1 MGPPAGR
8 PSILKTSRQSLSGPP
23 NKNSIN
29 KSSSSL
35 VGTGGSNTLRQSLSE
50 RQQVNG
56 AERRK
61 LSDTPAS
68 PTIDEEEDDSL
79 TTRLNG
85 GAHYT
90 EPPDVEED
98 ILSPRTVEGVETART
113 MSTTHSG
120 SRGGFEGRAA
130 TQREIEQLK
139 GKIRML
145 EKKRQEDRD
154 KIKSVDVL
162 KADKD
167 KFETIMQ
174 ALQKKL
180 QSSQQEMSE
189 LREKYKE
196 AESRAIQ
203 LESKEG
209 EHESEMENALLD
221 KEMAEERA
229 ESLNAELQALKIK
242 HEELELE
249 TDVLREQ
256 NSELSS
262 VMSPEEKANAGWLSL
277 EREKDRLREALLALR
292 DMSQQTESDLRSQV
306 KDLERDLQEFDGVSV
321 KYQDVSEKLA
331 HSEAT
336 NKHLMEQLEAA
347 ESHEEV
353 NLNLELEK
361 DRYIQEIA
369 ELKTQLQAV
378 QEEVNVN
385 DELERY
391 HIETQKELQ
400 EELDMRQ
407 ILLNER
413 EHSSNEQSKIIED
426 LEYTLTKF
434 RDLVSGLQNEINEL
448 RVSRNISESEASEM
462 NNKSRAIMDLNL
474 KLQSSASKSQI
485 KTIDIEL
492 DRLKAEESAQ
502 HLSIVQMFVPESFAH
517 ENNPIMALMCFKRI
531 KSKAAIVSF
540 VLRDRSKA
548 AQNLLRE
555 DQLATFEVLERLTW
569 ISTCC
574 DRFISFMSSCT
585 VQEFARYHNAMYE
598 LEPVERAMNIW
609 IDVLRRDELFNK
621 GGAEEL
627 SRMIAVLS
635 DLAEKLITAGLES
648 KACELAARS
657 INVEN
662 LLDITTAELTLLA
675 SLVKS
680 HLGEAE
686 NEESLHFVKRMDQL
700 TSKTRTMRF
709 VSGKI
714 TKEIQS
720 HRSDG
725 LALTGSSCDLFLQVE
740 NAAKELTYLVRRSGE
755 AVLSQASGTERTQP
769 FTICEILD
777 VITNSVKAFVSPG
790 SAVQYD
796 GGDGISYIG
805 TVVQQL
811 HANIDQM
818 QYTAAD
824 LSNTAEFEKRPA
836 PWIIR
841 SKEVKERKIVPP
853 DTEEEL
859 KKLKA
864 QVQDQVLALNGKDRQ
879 LEECGIKIEFLESR
893 TKDSKQ
899 YTTTIQ
905 RLEAELEGF
914 RRAKNQADAD
924 LEKMRNDY
932 TILVGQHEKGTA
944 ELHAL
949 RKARIVGDQ
958 VPRVGDIV
966 TRDESAV
973 LQLTAEIDFLR
984 QEISSL
990 QSAIRYMKRENQLLK
1005 MPSGSISIV
1014 HSWLDPSSLSR
1025 PRPSEKASRAAA
1037 ESKGV
1042 FDALLDLAASMKP
1055 VALKERDAKGNTSRR
1070 AGKSTSRLQV
1080 IDQREELDKWF
1091 EWKDDLLKQVRVANI
1106 GPGLKKPIV
1115 QAVHPISAQ
1124 KSSMDDPGT
1133 LTRELDGITIV
1144 ESPP

>member
-1 MGPPAGR
+1 MGPPAGK

-29 KSSSSL
+29 KSSSSV
-35 VGTGGSNTLRQSLSE
+35 VGTGRRNTLQHSLSE

-79 TTRLNG
+79 VTRLNG
-85 GAHYT
+85 SAYYT
-90 EPPDVEED
+90 EPPDAEED
-98 ILSPRTVEGVETART
+98 TLSPRTVEGAETVRT

-139 GKIRML
+139 GKIRIL

-167 KFETIMQ
+167 RFETIVQ

-209 EHESEMENALLD
+209 EHESEIENALLD
-221 KEMAEERA
+221 KEMADERA
-229 ESLNAELQALKIK
+229 EYLNTELQALKIK

-256 NSELSS
+256 NFELSS

-277 EREKDRLREALLALR
+277 EREKDRLKEALLALR

-306 KDLERDLQEFDGVSV
+306 KDLERDLREFDGVST

-361 DRYIQEIA
+361 DGYIQEIA
-369 ELKTQLQAV
+369 ELKAQLQAV

-555 DQLATFEVLERLTW
+555 DQLATFEVLEMLTW

-598 LEPVERAMNIW
+598 LEPVERAMNTW

-627 SRMIAVLS
+627 SRMIALLS
-635 DLAEKLITAGLES
+635 DLAEKLITPGLES
-648 KACELAARS
+648 TACELAARS
-657 INVEN
+657 INVES

-675 SLVKS
+675 SLVRS
-680 HLGEAE
+680 HLGEEAE
-686 NEESLHFVKRMDQL
+686 DEESLHFVKRMDQL

-709 VSGKI
+709 VSGKV

-720 HRSDG
+720 HRSNG
-725 LALTGSSCDLFLQVE
+725 LALTGSSCDFFLQVE
-740 NAAKELTYLVRRSGE
+740 NAAKELAYLVRRTGE
-755 AVLSQASGTERTQP
+755 AVLGQASAAETTQP
-769 FTICEILD
+769 FTISEILD
-777 VITNSVKAFVSPG
+777 VITNSVKTFVRPG
-790 SAVQYD
+790 STAQSD

-805 TVVQQL
+805 TAVQQL

-841 SKEVKERKIVPP
+841 SKEVKGRKIVPP

-905 RLEAELEGF
+905 RLEAEHESF
-914 RRAKNQADAD
+914 RRAKNQAEAD

-932 TILVGQHEKGTA
+932 SILVGQHEKGTV

-949 RKARIVGDQ
+949 RKARIAGDQ
-958 VPRVGDIV
+958 APRVGDIV
-966 TRDESAV
+966 ARDETAV
-973 LQLTAEIDFLR
+973 LQLAAEIDFLR

-1005 MPSGSISIV
+1005 MTSGSTPAV

-1055 VALKERDAKGNTSRR
+1055 IVLKERNAKSNTSRR

-1091 EWKDDLLKQVRVANI
+1091 EWKDDLLKQVRIANI
-1106 GPGLKKPIV
+1106 GPGLKKPVI
-1115 QAVHPISAQ
+1115 HPIAPK
-1124 KSSMDDPGT
+1124 KSSVDEPGT
-1133 LTRELDGITIV
+1133 LTRESDGITIV
-1144 ESPP
+1144 GSP

>member
-1 MGPPAGR
+1 MGPPAGK
-8 PSILKTSRQSLSGPP
+8 PSVLKTSRQSLSGPP
-23 NKNSIN
+23 NKNGMN
-29 KSSSSL
+29 KSSSSA
-35 VGTGGSNTLRQSLSE
+35 VGTGGRNTLRHSLSE

-56 AERRK
+56 AERGK

-79 TTRLNG
+79 VTRLNG
-85 GAHYT
+85 GAYYT
-90 EPPDVEED
+90 EPLDTEED
-98 ILSPRTVEGVETART
+98 ILSPRTVEGADTVRT

-120 SRGGFEGRAA
+120 SRGSFEGRAT

-139 GKIRML
+139 GKIRVL

-167 KFETIMQ
+167 RFETIVQ

-189 LREKYKE
+189 LREKYKK
-196 AESRAIQ
+196 AESQALQ

-209 EHESEMENALLD
+209 EHESEIENALLD

-229 ESLNAELQALKIK
+229 EYLNTELQALRIK

-256 NSELSS
+256 NFELSS

-277 EREKDRLREALLALR
+277 EREKDRLKEALLALR

-306 KDLERDLQEFDGVSV
+306 KDLERDLREFDAVST

-361 DRYIQEIA
+361 DGYIQEIT
-369 ELKTQLQAV
+369 ELKAQLQAV

-407 ILLNER
+407 ILLNEK
-413 EHSSNEQSKIIED
+413 EHTSNEQSKIIED

-448 RVSRNISESEASEM
+448 RASQNISESEASEM

-517 ENNPIMALMCFKRI
+517 ENNPVMALMCFKRI

-627 SRMIAVLS
+627 SRMIALLS
-635 DLAEKLITAGLES
+635 DLAEKLITPGLES
-648 KACELAARS
+648 AACELAARS

-675 SLVKS
+675 SLVRS
-680 HLGEAE
+680 YLGEEAE
-686 NEESLHFVKRMDQL
+686 DEESLHFVKRVDQL

-709 VSGKI
+709 VSGKV

-720 HRSDG
+720 HRSNG
-725 LALTGSSCDLFLQVE
+725 LALTGSSCDFFLQVE
-740 NAAKELTYLVRRSGE
+740 NAAKELAHLIRRTGE
-755 AVLSQASGTERTQP
+755 AVLSQANAAETTQP
-769 FTICEILD
+769 FTISEILD
-777 VITNSVKAFVSPG
+777 VITNSVKTFVRPG
-790 SAVQYD
+790 PTVQSD
-796 GGDGISYIG
+796 GGDGISHIG

-818 QYTAAD
+818 QYSAAD
-824 LSNTAEFEKRPA
+824 LSNTAEFEKHPA
-836 PWIIR
+836 PWVIR
-841 SKEVKERKIVPP
+841 SKEVKGRKIVPP

-905 RLEAELEGF
+905 RLEAEIESF
-914 RRAKNQADAD
+914 RRAKSQAEAD

-932 TILVGQHEKGTA
+932 SVLVGQHEKGTA

-949 RKARIVGDQ
+949 RKARIAGDQ
-958 VPRVGDIV
+958 APHVGDIV
-966 TRDESAV
+966 ARDETAM

-990 QSAIRYMKRENQLLK
+990 QSAVRYMKRENQLLK
-1005 MPSGSISIV
+1005 VPSGSIPAV
-1014 HSWLDPSSLSR
+1014 YSWLDPSSLSR

-1042 FDALLDLAASMKP
+1042 FDALLDLATSMKP
-1055 VALKERDAKGNTSRR
+1055 IVLKERDTKSNTSRR
-1070 AGKSTSRLQV
+1070 AGKTTSRLQV
-1080 IDQREELDKWF
+1080 TDQREDLDKWF
-1091 EWKDDLLKQVRVANI
+1091 ELRDDLLKQVRVANI
-1106 GPGLKKPIV
+1106 SPSLKKPIIR
-1115 QAVHPISAQ
+1115 PIAP
-1124 KSSMDDPGT
+1124 KKLNVDDPGT
-1133 LTRELDGITIV
+1133 LTRESDGITIV
-1144 ESPP
+1144 GSP